1 MGKIKLRRSRTKN
14 KLTLLFFILV
24 FSVFIAFISVIHIS
38 EKLTPILLELATMK
52 LNKYSTTIV
61 NKAVSQVLDDKIE
74 IDSLFEIVKNKNDE
88 IQMIDFDTSKVNHA
102 LNIATTVVQNNIK
115 VLESGDV
122 PSVVDDELE
131 HDEVNNLAKGIV
143 VEVPVGRALGI
154 TFLANLGPMIPIR
167 FHYIG
172 DVNSNIETK
181 VTAYGLNNALVEIN
195 MRLEMTAQIYL
206 PFQTEVKTIECT
218 IPLVI
223 KMINGTVPNYYSGR
237 FKTNSNLYSNS
248 LE

>member
-1 MGKIKLRRSRTKN
+1 MGRIKLRRSRLKN
-14 KLTLLFFILV
+14 KLILFSIV
-24 FSVFIAFISVIHIS
+24 IIFSIFLSFLSVIHIS
-38 EKLTPILLELATMK
+38 QKVTPILLELATMK

-74 IDSLFEIVKNKNDE
+74 IDSLFEVVKNKNDE
-88 IQMIDFDTSKVNHA
+88 IQMIDFDTAKVNHA

-131 HDEVNNLAKGIV
+131 HDEINNLAKGIV
-143 VEVPVGRALGI
+143 VEVPIGSALGI
-154 TFLANLGPMIPIR
+154 TYLANLGPMLPIR

-181 VTAYGLNNALVEIN
+181 VTAYGLNNALMEISI
-195 MRLEMTAQIYL
+195 RLEMTAQIFL

-223 KMINGTVPNYYSGR
+223 KMLNGSVPNYYSGR
-237 FKTNSNLYSNS
+237 ITTNSNSYSNS
-248 LE
+248 LD

>member
-1 MGKIKLRRSRTKN
+1 MGRIKLKRSKTKT
-14 KLTLLFFILV
+14 KMTLFSFVLISSFFIS
-24 FSVFIAFISVIHIS
+24 FMSVIHIS

-74 IDSLFEIVKNKNDE
+74 IDSLFTIVKNKNDE
-88 IQMIDFDTSKVNHA
+88 IQLIDFDSAKVNHA

-115 VLESGDV
+115 ILESGDV

-131 HDEVNNLAKGIV
+131 HDEINNLSKGIV
-143 VEVPVGRALGI
+143 VEIPIGTALGV
-154 TFLANLGPMIPIR
+154 TFLSNLGPMIPIK
-167 FHYIG
+167 FQYIG

-181 VTAYGLNNALVEIN
+181 VTPYGLNNALIEIN
-195 MRLEMTAQIYL
+195 IRLEMTAQIYL

-223 KMINGTVPNYYSGR
+223 KMVNGSVPNYYSG
-237 FKTNSNLYSNS
+237 KIMTNSNLYSNS

>member
-1 MGKIKLRRSRTKN
+1 MGRIKLRRSRVKN
-14 KLTLLFFILV
+14 KLILFSIVIIFSIFISFL
-24 FSVFIAFISVIHIS
+24 SVIHIS
-38 EKLTPILLELATMK
+38 EKVTPILLDLATMK

-74 IDSLFEIVKNKNDE
+74 IDSLFEVVKNKNDE
-88 IQMIDFDTSKVNHA
+88 IQMIDFDTAKVNHA

-115 VLESGDV
+115 ILESGDV

-131 HDEVNNLAKGIV
+131 HDEINSLAKGIV
-143 VEVPVGRALGI
+143 VEIPIGSSLGV
-154 TFLANLGPMIPIR
+154 TYLANLGPMLPIR
-167 FHYIG
+167 FQYIG

-181 VTAYGLNNALVEIN
+181 VTAYGLNNALMEISI
-195 MRLEMTAQIYL
+195 RLEMTAQIFL

-223 KMINGTVPNYYSGR
+223 KMLNGSVPNYYSG
-237 FKTNSNLYSNS
+237 KITTNSNSYSTP
-248 LE
+248 LD

>member
-1 MGKIKLRRSRTKN
+1 M
-14 KLTLLFFILV
+14 TLFSFVLVSSFFIS
-24 FSVFIAFISVIHIS
+24 FMSVIQIS
-38 EKLTPILLELATMK
+38 EKLTPVLLELATMK

-74 IDSLFEIVKNKNDE
+74 IDSLFTIVKNKNDE
-88 IQMIDFDTSKVNHA
+88 IQLIDFDSAKVNHA
-102 LNIATTVVQNNIK
+102 LSIATTVVQNNIK

-143 VEVPVGRALGI
+143 VEVPIGTALGV
-154 TFLANLGPMIPIR
+154 TFLSNLGPMLPIR
-167 FHYIG
+167 FQYIG

-181 VTAYGLNNALVEIN
+181 VTPYGLNNALIEIN
-195 MRLEMTAQIYL
+195 IRLEMTAQIYL

-223 KMINGTVPNYYSGR
+223 KMVNGSVPNYYSG
-237 FKTNSNLYSNS
+237 KIMTNSNLYSNS

>member
-1 MGKIKLRRSRTKN
+1 MGKIRLRRSRTKN
-14 KLTLLFFILV
+14 KLTLLFFILT
-24 FSVFIAFISVIHIS
+24 FSFFVSFFSVIHIS

-74 IDSLFEIVKNKNDE
+74 IDSLFEVVKNKNDE
-88 IQMIDFDTSKVNHA
+88 IQMIDFDSAKVNHA

-131 HDEVNNLAKGIV
+131 HDEINNLAKGIV
-143 VEVPVGRALGI
+143 VEVPIGSALGI

-167 FHYIG
+167 FQYIG

-181 VTAYGLNNALVEIN
+181 VTPYGLNNALMEISI
-195 MRLEMTAQIYL
+195 RLEMTAQIYL

-223 KMINGTVPNYYSGR
+223 KMINGSVPNYYSGR
-237 FKTNSNLYSNS
+237 ITTNSNLYSNS

>member
-1 MGKIKLRRSRTKN
+1 MGRIKLKRSRIKN
-14 KLTLLFFILV
+14 KITLLSFVLVSSFFISLM
-24 FSVFIAFISVIHIS
+24 SVIHIS
-38 EKLTPILLELATMK
+38 ERLTPVLLELATMK

-74 IDSLFEIVKNKNDE
+74 IDSLFTIVKNKNDE
-88 IQMIDFDTSKVNHA
+88 IQLIDFDSTKVNHA

-143 VEVPVGRALGI
+143 VEVPIGTALGV
-154 TFLANLGPMIPIR
+154 TFLANLGPMLPIR
-167 FHYIG
+167 FQYIG

-181 VTAYGLNNALVEIN
+181 VTPYGLNNALIEIDIC
-195 MRLEMTAQIYL
+195 LQMTAQIYL

-223 KMINGTVPNYYSGR
+223 KMVNGTVPNYYPGR
-237 FKTNSNLYSNS
+237 VVANSKLYSNS

>member
-1 MGKIKLRRSRTKN
+1 MGKIRLRRSKTKN

-24 FSVFIAFISVIHIS
+24 FSIFIAFISVIHIS

-88 IQMIDFDTSKVNHA
+88 IQMIDFDTAKVNHA

-131 HDEVNNLAKGIV
+131 HDEINNLAKGIV
-143 VEVPVGRALGI
+143 VEVPIGSAL
-154 TFLANLGPMIPIR
+154 
-167 FHYIG
+167 
-172 DVNSNIETK
+172 
-181 VTAYGLNNALVEIN
+181 
-195 MRLEMTAQIYL
+195 
-206 PFQTEVKTIECT
+206 
-218 IPLVI
+218 
-223 KMINGTVPNYYSGR
+223 
-237 FKTNSNLYSNS
+237 
-248 LE
+248 